1 MEALKST
8 VKLARRLRKTMTP
21 PEMRLW
27 AVLRRRE
34 MDGLRFRRQHPE
46 GPFVLDFYCAD
57 SKLAIEVD
65 GVDHG
70 LGSRPERDARRD
82 RWLAERGIE
91 TYRIPAVEVR
101 DNLDGVYDDILRITK
116 ERLASLKGNRD

>member
-1 MEALKST
+1 MEAPKAT
-8 VKLARRLRKTMTP
+8 VKLARRLRKITTP

-57 SKLAIEVD
+57 ARLAIEVD
-65 GVDHG
+65 AADHG
-70 LGSRPERDARRD
+70 LGARPERDARRD
-82 RWLAERGIE
+82 CWLAERGIE
-91 TYRIPAVEVR
+91 TYRIAAVEVR

-116 ERLASLKGNRD
+116 ARSASLERSRG